1 MFSLLNKV
9 RFLPLT
15 IFFAAL
21 LLSVK
26 IGNIWNEFGGW
37 QYSPFQIAR
46 LQAQTKDASSEQ
58 SLKKEPTEQ
67 ASPDESEDKVEEKP
81 KSTPDVINEDD
92 ISRFI
97 TDDPTFL
104 SPVEIELLQQLAM
117 RRDNLDAREGELR
130 AREGLLNAAEE
141 RIEKKIIDLQN
152 LRLTI
157 DDLIKKF
164 DIQQDKKLK
173 SLVKIYEN
181 MKPKSAAAI
190 FEKLEMDTL
199 LEVAE
204 HMKERKL
211 AAIMAQMGQERAREI
226 TVELRRLRELPKFG
240 DRIGG

>member
-1 MFSLLNKV
+1 MFSLFNKV

-67 ASPDESEDKVEEKP
+67 ASPDESEDKVEERP

-181 MKPKSAAAI
+181 MKP
-190 FEKLEMDTL
+190 
-199 LEVAE
+199 
-204 HMKERKL
+204 
-211 AAIMAQMGQERAREI
+211 
-226 TVELRRLRELPKFG
+226 
-240 DRIGG
+240 

>member
-1 MFSLLNKV
+1 MFNFLNKV

-26 IGNIWNEFGGW
+26 ISNLWSEFGEW
-37 QYSPFQIAR
+37 RYSPFQIAR

-58 SLKKEPTEQ
+58 LEKTEPTEQ
-67 ASPDESEDKVEEKP
+67 TSPNEGENKDEGKP
-81 KSTPDVINEDD
+81 RSNPDVVDKDD
-92 ISRFI
+92 LSRFV

-117 RRDNLDAREGELR
+117 RRDNLDAREDELR

-164 DIQQDKKLK
+164 DLQQDKKLK